1 VVEFVRLFHDQH
13 DRLLSFEHEVPEF
26 SLTKLGLFGDLQLP
40 GGQETRQSKTYL
52 TVDNLTGFYARTSR
66 SAKHD

>member
-1 VVEFVRLFHDQH
+1 MVEFVRLFHDQH

-40 GGQETRQSKTYL
+40 GGQETCQEPFWR
-52 TVDNLTGFYARTSR
+52 DNSVLVKSI
-66 SAKHD
+66 S